1 MSQRKEEV
9 MADIQ
14 SMTPQGCQDAL
25 NFLVGFNLPAVSK
38 AVDFVRENYPHEF
51 TEEK

>member
-1 MSQRKEEV
+1 

-14 SMTPQGCQDAL
+14 SMTHQGCQDAL
-25 NFLVGFNLPAVSK
+25 NFLVGFNLPAVSE
-38 AVDFVRENYPHEF
+38 AVDFVKKTYPHEF